1 MKLVVGIG
9 NPGPEYAQTRHN
21 CGFMTCDLLA
31 AEHAAAFARHR
42 KWKSQLAELRLADEK
57 VLLLKPQTYVNRS
70 GEAVLAALAFHKLL
84 PEQMLVV
91 TDDINLPLGTLRL
104 RASGSAGGHN
114 GLRDIEARIGRG
126 YPRLRLGIGREDANR
141 VAHVLG
147 RFSPEEQPAAD
158 AMLAR
163 AVQSVGAWLA
173 AGLEPAMRFNGPPSQ
188 PPPDAPG
195 SGEAANGRASASD
208 DGSPNTPDTPSSATP
223 STRE

>member
-31 AEHAAAFARHR
+31 ADHGVTFARHR
-42 KWKSQLAELRLADEK
+42 KWKSQLAELRLAGEK

-70 GEAVLAALAFHKLL
+70 GEPVLAALAFHKLP
-84 PEQMLVV
+84 PEQLLVV

-126 YPRLRLGIGREDANR
+126 
-141 VAHVLG
+141 
-147 RFSPEEQPAAD
+147 
-158 AMLAR
+158 
-163 AVQSVGAWLA
+163 
-173 AGLEPAMRFNGPPSQ
+173 
-188 PPPDAPG
+188 
-195 SGEAANGRASASD
+195 
-208 DGSPNTPDTPSSATP
+208 
-223 STRE
+223 